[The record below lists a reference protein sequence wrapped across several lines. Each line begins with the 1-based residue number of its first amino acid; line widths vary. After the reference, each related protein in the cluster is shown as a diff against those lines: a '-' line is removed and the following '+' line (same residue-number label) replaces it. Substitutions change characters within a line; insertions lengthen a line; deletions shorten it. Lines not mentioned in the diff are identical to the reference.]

1 MIEVVKIFLWK
12 GKIPYWDMNRVFK
25 RKTDGERER
34 EKEEKEQMKNKNVL
48 WWK

>member
-1 MIEVVKIFLWK
+1 
-12 GKIPYWDMNRVFK
+12 MNGVFK

>member
-1 MIEVVKIFLWK
+1 
-12 GKIPYWDMNRVFK
+12 MNRVFK